1 MIIDVL
7 SSVVPNP
14 EAFARAGTAFARLDG
29 YVEHFGGVDLSL
41 DPNAREI
48 AAALAERTKCP
59 SESEF
64 IAMLDAASVDRAVIF
79 TENYDTTVGVSP
91 ASNEELAA
99 AVARLGD
106 RVIGL
111 GGVDPWSP
119 DAARVVEQGVRDLG
133 LRGFLVSPFKQ
144 KMRADDPR
152 MGPIYER
159 CQALGVPIF
168 LHTGIHWSRGSDYE
182 LDHPRYLDAVAGAY
196 RDLKIVAVH
205 AGWPWLAEMMIVAW
219 RHPNIFIDISAHRP
233 RHLAMAVGGGDA
245 LIHYG
250 NRMLAD
256 RVMFGST
263 WTLMNCGI
271 AELIEEVRG
280 LPLKQPVIDKWLGLN
295 AQRLFDL

>member
-7 SSVVPNP
+7 SSVVPDP
-14 EAFARAGTAFARLDG
+14 DAFARAGTAFARLDG

-41 DPNAREI
+41 DQAARE
-48 AAALAERTKCP
+48 AAAAQTERAKCP
-59 SESEF
+59 SEAAF
-64 IAMLDAASVDRAVIF
+64 IAMLDAARVDHAVIF
-79 TENYDTTVGVSP
+79 TENYDTTVGISP
-91 ASNEELAA
+91 ASNEQM
-99 AVARLGD
+99 AVALGRFGE

-111 GGVDPWSP
+111 GGVDPWASG
-119 DAARVVEQGVRDLG
+119 AADVVEKGVRELG
-133 LRGFLVSPFKQ
+133 MRGFLVSPFKQ
-144 KMRADDPR
+144 KIRADDQR
-152 MGPIYER
+152 MAPIYER
-159 CQALGVPIF
+159 CQELGVPIF
-168 LHTGIHWSRGSDYE
+168 LHTGIHWSRGGDYE

-196 RDLKIVAVH
+196 RNLKIVAVH
-205 AGWPWLAEMMIVAW
+205 AGWPWLDEMMIIAW

-256 RVMFGST
+256 RIMFGST
-263 WTLMNCGI
+263 WTLMNCSI
-271 AELIEEVRG
+271 SELLDEVRG